1 MLDFREFQ
9 TYDPMNFSDQ
19 AVVFRMVADP
29 EPRNCIVFDVAQ
41 RPVVASYSDRP
52 DFVADSLELQRWMTW
67 VIVPKSVV
75 FLSQIAH
82 L

>member
-1 MLDFREFQ
+1 MLDFEEFQ
-9 TYDPMNFSDQ
+9 DYGSIKFSDQ

-41 RPVVASYSDRP
+41 CPVVAAYSDRP
-52 DFVADSLELQRWMTW
+52 DFVADSLEVQRWMTR